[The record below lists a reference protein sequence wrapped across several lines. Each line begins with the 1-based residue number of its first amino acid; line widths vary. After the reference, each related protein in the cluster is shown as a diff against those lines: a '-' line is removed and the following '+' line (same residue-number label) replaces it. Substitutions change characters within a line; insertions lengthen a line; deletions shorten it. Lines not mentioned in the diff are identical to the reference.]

1 MGILHL
7 TLVEEGSKMKFIAA
21 ACLVAATFAEPEAKA
36 DADAA
41 LLYGAYGYGGYASP
55 YALGY
60 RGHAGYAGYAG
71 AYGAYPYAG
80 AYGAYGYSAYGAS
93 PYAYSGYRVY
103 SGLAGYTGYSAYGA
117 YHYAGVYGGRYLG
130 KRSADAEPEADANAY
145 YGAYGYSA
153 YGASP
158 YAYSGY
164 RGYSGLAGYTGYS
177 AYGAYPYAGAYG
189 GHYIGKRS
197 ADAEPEAD
205 ANAYYDLLLVK
216 VFSFITFGSFTRCWQ
231 SYSLPI
237 DISWGQK
244 VEPCTGMINIKQ
256 RLATVLYVDTILSA
270 VIFRK
275 SLKSLPRKIRG
286 WVKVL
291 TNLSHIK
298 ILRLILV
305 SVPRHN
311 DCIRIVRSFKSEVSS
326 LFIRKTA

>member
-21 ACLVAATFAEPEAKA
+21 ACLAAAFAEPEAKA

-41 LLYGAYGYGGYASP
+41 DLYGAYGYGGHASP

-60 RGHAGYAGYAG
+60 RGYAGYAG
-71 AYGAYPYAG
+71 
-80 AYGAYGYSAYGAS
+80 
-93 PYAYSGYRVY
+93 
-103 SGLAGYTGYSAYGA
+103 
-117 YHYAGVYGGRYLG
+117 YAGVYGGRYLG

-189 GHYIGKRS
+189 SHYIGKRS

-205 ANAYYDLLLVK
+205 
-216 VFSFITFGSFTRCWQ
+216 
-231 SYSLPI
+231 
-237 DISWGQK
+237 
-244 VEPCTGMINIKQ
+244 
-256 RLATVLYVDTILSA
+256 
-270 VIFRK
+270 
-275 SLKSLPRKIRG
+275 
-286 WVKVL
+286 
-291 TNLSHIK
+291 
-298 ILRLILV
+298 
-305 SVPRHN
+305 
-311 DCIRIVRSFKSEVSS
+311 
-326 LFIRKTA
+326 